1 MNWKIAMTVAV
12 LTAIIAAAVAIPVSI
27 KVMEWRK
34 VSNMEGAQGYAV
46 AFIAIPAGLIAGFLL
61 GLLGTKLVHAV
72 EWAHFWK
79 ALGLSV
85 VLGLAANLVVGGFV
99 ALGGGG
105 GGPRTPSL
113 KGPALVLELEVRV
126 PEAKL
131 TPDDLHPDGIRL
143 SLYAGQDDN
152 HYARIDTARYRHE
165 DGQLVVTALADLN
178 TRSNQRMIFFYVG
191 SHTQLKLMPLP
202 LAAEPG
208 EADRQWTAFAPLEEA
223 KHGGGT
229 STVNE
234 ARVRYRVVGSP

>member
-1 MNWKIAMTVAV
+1 MNWKIAMTVAL
-12 LTAIIAAAVAIPVSI
+12 LTAILTAVAAIPVSI
-27 KVMEWRK
+27 KAMAWRK
-34 VSNMEGAQGYAV
+34 VSDMEGAQGYAV
-46 AFIAIPAGLIAGFLL
+46 GFIAIPAGLIAGFLL
-61 GLLGTKLVHAV
+61 GLLGTKLVHAM

-79 ALGLSV
+79 ALGLSA
-85 VLGLAANLVVGGFV
+85 VLGLAANVVVGGFV

-113 KGPALVLELEVRV
+113 KGPSLALEFEVRL
-126 PEAKL
+126 PEARL
-131 TPDDLHPDGIRL
+131 VPDDLHPDGIRL

-165 DGQLVVTALADLN
+165 DGQLVVTALAGLN
-178 TRSNQRMIFFYVG
+178 TRSNMRMIFFYVG
-191 SHTQLKLMPLP
+191 AHTQLQLMPLP

-208 EADRQWTAFAPLEEA
+208 EADRQWTAFVPMEEA

-234 ARVRYRVVGSP
+234 ARVRYRVVDGP